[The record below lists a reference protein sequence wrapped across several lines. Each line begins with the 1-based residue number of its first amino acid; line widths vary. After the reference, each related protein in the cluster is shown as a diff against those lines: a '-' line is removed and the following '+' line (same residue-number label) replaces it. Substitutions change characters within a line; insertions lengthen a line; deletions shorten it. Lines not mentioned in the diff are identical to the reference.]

1 MQTTRSS
8 QKFNSHKFKT
18 YRYLFT
24 GLLHARHAVVV
35 NVSNQMSYIQEMLQN
50 VYNNYALRA
59 TSVSLYCKKYV
70 FTGRLLRQRVQSCLL
85 VHCNSHRSCSGRVP
99 KRNPIFCRNSV
110 LQNKMLLIFSKN
122 THIIIIQSPQI
133 KNFSLTTANS

>member
-24 GLLHARHAVVV
+24 GLFHARHAVVV

-50 VYNNYALRA
+50 VNNNYALRA
-59 TSVSLYCKKYV
+59 TSVSLYCKKIYF

-110 LQNKMLLIFSKN
+110 LQNKMLLIFSQKYSYN
-122 THIIIIQSPQI
+122 KHTKSTNS
-133 KNFSLTTANS
+133 KFLTDS